1 MSRSDIHSHRDIYS
15 KTSKVEW
22 SSVHTWLIGG
32 YSNHSRSGKS
42 SCTMDQN
49 LVTRNVFHCS
59 SLLADRLNTD
69 FFFLSAALLLKDLHL
84 CSMWIYIMLNF
95 FFFCL
100 FSFLSLEMNSRMG
113 KSEKEE
119 EELGRIFHQNW
130 TSYKYC
136 SHQTEIQRLS
146 CFSLQQHAV

>member
-136 SHQTEIQRLS
+136 SRQTEIQHLS

>member
-1 MSRSDIHSHRDIYS
+1 MSQSDIHSHRDIYS

-42 SCTMDQN
+42 SCTIDQN

-69 FFFLSAALLLKDLHL
+69 FFFFISRFITERSSLMFHVDLHNVKL
-84 CSMWIYIMLNF
+84 L
-95 FFFCL
+95 FFCL

-136 SHQTEIQRLS
+136 SRQTEIQRLS

>member
-1 MSRSDIHSHRDIYS
+1 M
-15 KTSKVEW
+15 
-22 SSVHTWLIGG
+22 
-32 YSNHSRSGKS
+32 
-42 SCTMDQN
+42 
-49 LVTRNVFHCS
+49 FHV
-59 SLLADRLNTD
+59 
-69 FFFLSAALLLKDLHL
+69 DLHNVKL
-84 CSMWIYIMLNF
+84 L
-95 FFFCL
+95 FFCL

-136 SHQTEIQRLS
+136 SRQTEIQRLS